1 MCNERIKLLLHFAG
15 VRSQVIHQ
23 ADTKKDNGG
32 TSKLYNTESG
42 VNKENAYISA
52 FVVSAVNR
60 TDSLC

>member
-42 VNKENAYISA
+42 GQ
-52 FVVSAVNR
+52 
-60 TDSLC
+60 

>member
-23 ADTKKDNGG
+23 ADNEKDNGG

-42 VNKENAYISA
+42 GQ
-52 FVVSAVNR
+52 
-60 TDSLC
+60 